1 MQKLVGI
8 GEILWDM
15 LPGGRQLGGA
25 PANFAYHAH
34 ALGMGG
40 AVVSRVGADRLGRE
54 VFDRLDALGV
64 DWGCLQTDEE
74 HPTGTVTVTLAPG
87 GTPDYE
93 IHEGAAWDFL
103 EWNDQL
109 AGLAHETTAVCFG
122 TLASRGYRTRQTVV
136 KFLEA
141 CPKNCLKVFD
151 INLRQ
156 SYFTV
161 EMIRDYLRRA
171 DVVKL
176 NHEELPTVF
185 DLFGLTFGSE
195 SEALRTLVQKYGL
208 KLVVLTRGGGGSAL
222 CDGQKVS
229 EHDGFEPETM
239 MDTVGAGDSFT
250 AAVTCGVLSGWD
262 MDQIN
267 DAANRLASFVCSK
280 SGATP
285 VLPYEIRSLFT

>member
-1 MQKLVGI
+1 VQKLVGI

-15 LPGGRQLGGA
+15 LPGGCQLGGA

-34 ALGMGG
+34 ALGMCG

-54 VFDRLDALGV
+54 VFDKLDALGV
-64 DWGCLQTDEE
+64 DWGCLQTDEG

-87 GTPDYE
+87 GAPDYD
-93 IHEGAAWDFL
+93 IHEGVAWDYL
-103 EWNDQL
+103 EWNEQL
-109 AGLAHETTAVCFG
+109 AGLAHEATAVCFG

-185 DLFGLTFGSE
+185 DLFGLTFGSD

-208 KLVVLTRGGGGSAL
+208 KLVVLTCGGNGSML
-222 CDGQKVS
+222 CNGLKVS
-229 EHDGFEPETM
+229 NHDGFEPETM

-250 AAVTCGVLSGWD
+250 AAVICGILKGWD
-262 MDQIN
+262 LDQIN

-285 VLPYEIRSLFT
+285 VLPYEIRSLFV